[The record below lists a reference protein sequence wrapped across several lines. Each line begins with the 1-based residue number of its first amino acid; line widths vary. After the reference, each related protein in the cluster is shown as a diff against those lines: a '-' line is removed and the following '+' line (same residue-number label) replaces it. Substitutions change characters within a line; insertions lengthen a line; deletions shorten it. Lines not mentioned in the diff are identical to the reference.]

1 MNKNYKLACRTG
13 RLKIRNYCQGQV
25 MLAILL
31 LGTFVM
37 TLGLTISKR
46 TIGEIRID
54 TDEEMLKD
62 AFNVAESGI
71 DYFLKTENGNYSPE
85 NIEMMAKVT
94 RDTEVFDNTKALVY
108 KNKIE
113 VNLDLEKFDGNSLK
127 IQINRNAKIRLD
139 LFWGNNR
146 VERFLFDRQ
155 DGSDAISI
163 SAGGKKYLKIMSID
177 GKPCD
182 FTIIPSGGKFE
193 QSVITSI
200 GYAKKIDPNGVKT
213 VISTEEEFNIPYF
226 LLDAVTAVGGVS
238 N

>member
-1 MNKNYKLACRTG
+1 MKNK
-13 RLKIRNYCQGQV
+13 GQV

-94 RDTEVFDNTKALVY
+94 KDTEVFDNTKALIY

-113 VNLDLEKFDGNSLK
+113 VNLDLSKFDGSALK
-127 IQINRNAKIRLD
+127 VQINRNAKVRLD

-146 VERFLFDRQ
+146 VERFLFDRK
-155 DGSDAISI
+155 DEGDSISI

-200 GYAKKIDPNGVKT
+200 GYAKKSDPNGVKT

-226 LLDAVTAVGGVS
+226 LLDAVTAVGGV
-238 N
+238 NN